1 MQAGRRVAHV
11 FRNIRKGETVV
22 DFLKQLQTVLY
33 AGMVVGRNAVRHV
46 IIVLIEAAVLSVEVY
61 PIDCPRI
68 FVVSPERIRSVRGQ
82 DDVLVFLQKVFFSV
96 YLIPPFSI
104 GTIYQHGVVTSLI
117 LLDIVVFYLW
127 KIAYFPQVKIADKGI
142 FAVFFQQV
150 FRKRDEAFSLETFFD
165 LCHNCK
171 NNNKVQAF

>member
-68 FVVSPERIRSVRGQ
+68 MAIR
-82 DDVLVFLQKVFFSV
+82 LK
-96 YLIPPFSI
+96 
-104 GTIYQHGVVTSLI
+104 
-117 LLDIVVFYLW
+117 
-127 KIAYFPQVKIADKGI
+127 
-142 FAVFFQQV
+142 
-150 FRKRDEAFSLETFFD
+150 
-165 LCHNCK
+165 
-171 NNNKVQAF
+171 

>member
-68 FVVSPERIRSVRGQ
+68 FVVSPKE
-82 DDVLVFLQKVFFSV
+82 
-96 YLIPPFSI
+96 
-104 GTIYQHGVVTSLI
+104 
-117 LLDIVVFYLW
+117 
-127 KIAYFPQVKIADKGI
+127 
-142 FAVFFQQV
+142 
-150 FRKRDEAFSLETFFD
+150 
-165 LCHNCK
+165 
-171 NNNKVQAF
+171 